1 MSDITVY
8 DQGFC
13 IFPKESKSDRDRRGT
28 NVLIAKN
35 DTAFILIQERYL
47 TSLKKQTISQQGRAT
62 FCHGRWGT
70 HVKSLLHFSP
80 SLDFC
85 QFCGLSPER
94 YKAHSFRQR
103 SKRLFW
109 LSKLWAGG
117 HQPVNIVY
125 VLRHKPF
132 SRPKKLCA
140 IRKFW
145 HLW

>member
-8 DQGFC
+8 DQYFC
-13 IFPKESKSDRDRRGT
+13 IFPKESKPGRDRRGT

-35 DTAFILIQERYL
+35 NTAFILIHEHYVTLL
-47 TSLKKQTISQQGRAT
+47 TKQTTSQPGRAT

-94 YKAHSFRQR
+94 NKAHSFRIGAATTAVL
-103 SKRLFW
+103 KT
-109 LSKLWAGG
+109 
-117 HQPVNIVY
+117 PV
-125 VLRHKPF
+125 LTLKAMGRW
-132 SRPKKLCA
+132 SSA
-140 IRKFW
+140 S
-145 HLW
+145 